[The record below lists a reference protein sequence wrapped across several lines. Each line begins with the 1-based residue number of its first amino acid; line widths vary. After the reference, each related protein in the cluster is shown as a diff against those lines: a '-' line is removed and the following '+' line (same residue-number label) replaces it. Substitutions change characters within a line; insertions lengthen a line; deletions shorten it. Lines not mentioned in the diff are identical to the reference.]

1 MVSTRSRRRSSGSS
15 SSSSAFPL
23 PVNPYVPPTQRST
36 QQGLTEAVAEMS
48 AETQTQPSSDGYIS
62 YYTGEPLTASG
73 AVGPQ
78 NWVDPVTYRALRKKF
93 TKKRKR
99 TTTKKRS
106 TRRSSRSYGNSGRSL
121 SGMGPIV
128 ITGRGGY
135 WGDKFG
141 EGASAAWKSLKR
153 VTPEGTFS
161 RLGRAAGGAMFGKPG
176 ASVGNWLGGGVSGIL
191 GFGDYAVKK
200 NDLMVLDEGVPVPTF
215 QNMNDGVIV
224 CHREYIGDIGQ
235 TVNFT
240 NTAFPIQPGDAT
252 TFPWLHQIASQF
264 EQYEILGMLFQF
276 RSTSSDFGST
286 ANMALGTVIMA
297 TEYDSVDA
305 SFGSKLEMENAQY
318 SMSGKP
324 SHDILHP
331 VECDPGV
338 VGPMGLKYVRTGPL
352 PSGKD
357 NRLYDHGN
365 FQIAT
370 TGMPVGSGTIGE
382 LWVTYKIAF
391 YKPQFNHGVDIK
403 SDFFFHSSADNS
415 NMFGTVPIAVSNSSL
430 GCTISGNTITFP
442 KTAVVGQVYMIAYQ
456 CNGGAAVTSAG
467 GCIYTGCAAIN
478 RQASLPG
485 AGTVTRYMENQYIR
499 ITNVSPT
506 AAITVVWSAMTLPT
520 AITDVRTVITQLDSD
535 LLSQLG

>member
-15 SSSSAFPL
+15 SSSSVFPL
-23 PVNPYVPPTQRST
+23 PVNPYVPPTQRSS
-36 QQGLTEAVAEMS
+36 QQGLTEAIAEMS

-106 TRRSSRSYGNSGRSL
+106 TRRSSRSYGSSGRSL

-135 WGDKFG
+135 WGDKFS

-153 VTPEGTFS
+153 ATPEGTFS

-200 NDLMVLDEGVPVPTF
+200 NDLMMLDEGVPVPTF

-224 CHREYIGDIGQ
+224 CHREFIGDITQ
-235 TVNFT
+235 SIVFT
-240 NTAFPIQPGDAT
+240 NNQFVIQPGDVG
-252 TFPWLHQIASQF
+252 TFPWLSQIAAQF
-264 EQYEILGMLFQF
+264 EQYEILGMIFQY
-276 RSTSSDFGST
+276 RSTASDFGT
-286 ANMALGTVIMA
+286 TTNMAMGSVIMA
-297 TEYDSVDA
+297 TEYDTVDNA
-305 SFGSKLEMENAQY
+305 YSSKLEMENSQY
-318 SMSGKP
+318 AMSGKP
-324 SHDILHP
+324 SHDIIHP
-331 VECDPGV
+331 IECDPGV
-338 VGPMGLKYVRTGPL
+338 VGPMGLKYVRTGPV

-370 TGMPVGSGTIGE
+370 TGMPAATGTIGE

-391 YKPQFNHGVDIK
+391 YKPQFNVGNSIR
-403 SDFFFHSSADNS
+403 SDYWTAGSHSIDSYW
-415 NMFGTVPIAVSNSSL
+415 GIAP
-430 GCTISGNTITFP
+430 TISAGSSIIVGNGGNVLTFP
-442 KTAVVGQVYMIAYQ
+442 KNVPVGSKFAIMMDVL
-456 CNGGAAVTSAG
+456 GASTSVTGPTVTPSNCTIELGHASSGPTVRYFHLILLTVTGPQPSLTTAG
-467 GCIYTGCAAIN
+467 GT
-478 RQASLPG
+478 LL
-485 AGTVTRYMENQYIR
+485 GTQ
-499 ITNVSPT
+499 T
-506 AAITVVWSAMTLPT
+506 AFKLL
-520 AITDVRTVITQLDSD
+520 ITQIDSEITYF
-535 LLSQLG
+535 

>member
-15 SSSSAFPL
+15 SSSSVFPL
-23 PVNPYVPPTQRST
+23 PVNPFVPPTQRST
-36 QQGLTEAVAEMS
+36 QQGLSEAVAEMS

-106 TRRSSRSYGNSGRSL
+106 TRRSSRSYGTSGRSL

-153 VTPEGTFS
+153 ATPEGTFS

-200 NDLMVLDEGVPVPTF
+200 NDLMMLDEGVPVPTF

-224 CHREYIGDIGQ
+224 CHREYIGDITQ
-235 TVNFT
+235 TSAFT
-240 NTAFPIQPGDAT
+240 NNQFIIQPGDST
-252 TFPWLHQIASQF
+252 TFPWLNQIAHQF
-264 EQYEILGMLFQF
+264 EQYEILGMIFQY
-276 RSTSSDFGST
+276 RSTASDFGTTS
-286 ANMALGTVIMA
+286 NMAMGSVILA
-297 TEYDSVDA
+297 TEYDTVDSA
-305 SFGSKLEMENAQY
+305 YGSKLEMENSQY
-318 SMSGKP
+318 AMSGKP

-331 VECDPGV
+331 IECDPGV
-338 VGPMGLKYVRTGPL
+338 VGPMGLKYIRTGPV
-352 PSGKD
+352 PTGKD

-370 TGMPVGSGTIGE
+370 TGMPANSGTIGE

-391 YKPQFNHGVDIK
+391 YKPQFNLGSDIRTDLFFASTGPTGV
-403 SDFFFHSSADNS
+403 APVAGLVGQAS
-415 NMFGTVPIAVSNSSL
+415 NSL
-430 GCTISGNTITFP
+430 GCTMSGGTTIVLPTNLVIGTKILISYF
-442 KTAVVGQVYMIAYQ
+442 VVGAST
-456 CNGGAAVTSAG
+456 GGQQFTSFNPSNLVAL
-467 GCIYTGCAAIN
+467 YTNANPSAPTSTDRVSATALYRVSGPAP
-478 RQASLPG
+478 SFSPLTTVP
-485 AGTVTRYMENQYIR
+485 GTVSNCQLY
-499 ITNVSPT
+499 
-506 AAITVVWSAMTLPT
+506 
-520 AITDVRTVITQLDSD
+520 ITQIDSEAV
-535 LLSQLG
+535 